1 MSKPEPG
8 ELTEELAEFAKAVC
22 RVARVAGTS
31 VRDFERGVKKVDNV
45 IDDDYEEG
53 WKQAR
58 AAHHFLDR
66 LGVPNGADPQGG
78 NPTQSVQERCQ
89 SLGAR
94 LKQVAGRLDVLVE
107 VVNGLPDTPTR
118 CLMVEWIRITRSIL
132 MTGTRE

>member
-1 MSKPEPG
+1 MSRPEPG

-22 RVARVAGTS
+22 RVARVAGAS
-31 VRDFERGVKKVDNV
+31 VRDFERGVRKVDNV
-45 IDDDYEEG
+45 IDEDYEEG

-94 LKQVAGRLDVLVE
+94 LKQVAGRLEVLEQSVK
-107 VVNGLPDTPTR
+107 GLANTAER
-118 CLMVEWIRITRSIL
+118 ELLAEWISVTRSIL